1 MGVISGL
8 LGDLQ
13 QDCTEI
19 LKQNYEFTKSFV
31 IYSMLNGLL
40 CGAIMHAPEWM
51 IWTSM
56 GSILRNKE

>member
-1 MGVISGL
+1 MQNLMGVISGL

-13 QDCTEI
+13 QDCSEI
-19 LKQNYEFTKSFV
+19 LKQNYEFTQSFV

-51 IWTSM
+51 I
-56 GSILRNKE
+56 